1 MTCLPEPHINFTAS
15 ADSSTTGKLK
25 GNVKVPG
32 TGVNRRSSRDENQNY
47 EISAK
52 VRFLELLISLLDC

>member
-1 MTCLPEPHINFTAS
+1 MKCLPEPHINFTAS

-52 VRFLELLISLLDC
+52 VRFLELLISLSDT